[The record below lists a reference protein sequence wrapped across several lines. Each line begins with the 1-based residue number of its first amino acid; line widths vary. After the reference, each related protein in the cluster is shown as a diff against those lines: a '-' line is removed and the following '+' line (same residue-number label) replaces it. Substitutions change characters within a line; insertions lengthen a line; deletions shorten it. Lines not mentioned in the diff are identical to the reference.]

1 MTDYQKR
8 VKEKDHGKSPFRF
21 KLTGD
26 IFNRFRSSL
35 MRLNYKTIRRS
46 STSELVIKEILDSI
60 QTDKLK
66 PGDKLPPEREL
77 TRMFG
82 VGRSTL
88 REAISALALV
98 GYLEVVQGRG
108 TFLKKNFQPLSLS
121 ALELNDVHAATSI
134 IDLLEAREIL
144 ECNAVKLAARRA
156 GPEDI
161 RLFQKALAKMK
172 ASANDVKRFS
182 EHDCDLHMAIAQ
194 ATGNVMIF
202 EMMKLILKRVYKQY
216 GRFKHRTLFQAD
228 KAIATAEQ
236 IISSITNGEEEGA
249 SKHMQAHLNL
259 VATEL
264 RRLVP
269 DAKRIHNDL

>member
-1 MTDYQKR
+1 
-8 VKEKDHGKSPFRF
+8 
-21 KLTGD
+21 
-26 IFNRFRSSL
+26 

-60 QTDKLK
+60 QADQLK

-88 REAISALALV
+88 REAISALVLV

-108 TFLKKNFQPLSLS
+108 TFLKKKFQPLSLS
-121 ALELNDVHAATSI
+121 AFELNDVHAATSI

-249 SKHMQAHLNL
+249 APQ
-259 VATEL
+259 
-264 RRLVP
+264 RRCRRRTP
-269 DAKRIHNDL
+269 